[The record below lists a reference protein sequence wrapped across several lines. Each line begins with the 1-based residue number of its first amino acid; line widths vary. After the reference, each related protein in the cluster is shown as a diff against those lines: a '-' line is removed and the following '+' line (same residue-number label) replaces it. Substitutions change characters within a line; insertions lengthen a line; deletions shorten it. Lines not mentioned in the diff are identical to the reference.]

1 MSAGSCKFPIRGMP
15 PPIPWTVLTE
25 RKLRGRRG
33 YAIHSF
39 LTRLWISVA
48 TGSTAYGVDLWGARM
63 WVSNWVGRGEI
74 VALVNQLT
82 AID

>member
-15 PPIPWTVLTE
+15 PPLLGQFLTK

-33 YAIHSF
+33 HAIHSF

-48 TGSTAYGVDLWGARM
+48 TGSAAYGVDLWGY
-63 WVSNWVGRGEI
+63 WVRVCG
-74 VALVNQLT
+74 
-82 AID
+82 